1 MKGFG
6 IIKPTVSVGW
16 IEKEAPKAG
25 LFEAVLEP
33 VALCPCTSDVDTA
46 QENPNIAPNRILGHE
61 GVGRVVEIGEGV
73 TELQVGDVVAVPAVT
88 PMWRNL
94 DIQDGIHQHSGGPLG
109 GRYLSSRWD
118 GMFGELFKVPDADLN
133 LAKIPEGV
141 SLEAAAL
148 VGDMVTTGFHGVE
161 LANVKYGDRV
171 AVIGIGPVG
180 LMSVAGAALRGAAEI
195 FAVGSRPVTRRLAKE
210 FGADDTV
217 DYHDAPFTQQLMEL
231 TGGKQFDCVIIAGGE
246 PTVFNDALSI
256 CKYNGTVAN
265 LAGHGRTQTLLP
277 IYTNESLTYCAHKTV
292 TGGLCPG
299 GRRRLERLM
308 GICKSGRLQPEKL
321 ITQEFRG
328 FDAIEDAFDLMASK
342 SKELVKPI
350 IYV

>member
-1 MKGFG
+1 M
-6 IIKPTVSVGW
+6 
-16 IEKEAPKAG
+16 
-25 LFEAVLEP
+25 
-33 VALCPCTSDVDTA
+33 
-46 QENPNIAPNRILGHE
+46 
-61 GVGRVVEIGEGV
+61 
-73 TELQVGDVVAVPAVT
+73 
-88 PMWRNL
+88 
-94 DIQDGIHQHSGGPLG
+94 
-109 GRYLSSRWD
+109 
-118 GMFGELFKVPDADLN
+118 
-133 LAKIPEGV
+133 

-265 LAGHGRTQTLLP
+265 LAGHGRTQDAAPHLHQRIPDLLRAQDRHRRP
-277 IYTNESLTYCAHKTV
+277 LPRRTPPAGAAHGHLQERKAPAREADN
-292 TGGLCPG
+292 PG
-299 GRRRLERLM
+299 IPRLRRN
-308 GICKSGRLQPEKL
+308 
-321 ITQEFRG
+321 
-328 FDAIEDAFDLMASK
+328 
-342 SKELVKPI
+342 
-350 IYV
+350 

>member
-16 IEKEAPKAG
+16 VEKEAPKAG

-109 GRYLSSRWD
+109 GRSPSSRWD

-171 AVIGIGPVG
+171 AVIGIGPVD
-180 LMSVAGAALRGAAEI
+180 S
-195 FAVGSRPVTRRLAKE
+195 
-210 FGADDTV
+210 
-217 DYHDAPFTQQLMEL
+217 
-231 TGGKQFDCVIIAGGE
+231 
-246 PTVFNDALSI
+246 
-256 CKYNGTVAN
+256 
-265 LAGHGRTQTLLP
+265 
-277 IYTNESLTYCAHKTV
+277 
-292 TGGLCPG
+292 
-299 GRRRLERLM
+299 
-308 GICKSGRLQPEKL
+308 
-321 ITQEFRG
+321 
-328 FDAIEDAFDLMASK
+328 
-342 SKELVKPI
+342 
-350 IYV
+350 

>member
-118 GMFGELFKVPDADLN
+118 GMFGELFKVPDA
-133 LAKIPEGV
+133 
-141 SLEAAAL
+141 
-148 VGDMVTTGFHGVE
+148 T
-161 LANVKYGDRV
+161 
-171 AVIGIGPVG
+171 
-180 LMSVAGAALRGAAEI
+180 
-195 FAVGSRPVTRRLAKE
+195 
-210 FGADDTV
+210 
-217 DYHDAPFTQQLMEL
+217 
-231 TGGKQFDCVIIAGGE
+231 
-246 PTVFNDALSI
+246 
-256 CKYNGTVAN
+256 
-265 LAGHGRTQTLLP
+265 
-277 IYTNESLTYCAHKTV
+277 
-292 TGGLCPG
+292 
-299 GRRRLERLM
+299 
-308 GICKSGRLQPEKL
+308 
-321 ITQEFRG
+321 
-328 FDAIEDAFDLMASK
+328 
-342 SKELVKPI
+342 
-350 IYV
+350 

>member
-16 IEKEAPKAG
+16 VEKEAPKAG

-265 LAGHGRTQTLLP
+265 LAGPAGPRRCSPSTP
-277 IYTNESLTYCAHKTV
+277 TN
-292 TGGLCPG
+292 P
-299 GRRRLERLM
+299 
-308 GICKSGRLQPEKL
+308 
-321 ITQEFRG
+321 
-328 FDAIEDAFDLMASK
+328 
-342 SKELVKPI
+342 
-350 IYV
+350 